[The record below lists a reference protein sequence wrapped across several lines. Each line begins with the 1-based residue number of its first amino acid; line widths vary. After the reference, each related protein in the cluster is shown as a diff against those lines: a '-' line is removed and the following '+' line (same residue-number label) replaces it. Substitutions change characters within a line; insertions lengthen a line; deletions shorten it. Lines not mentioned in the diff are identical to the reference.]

1 MEFSDTGST
10 PKGTATRN
18 EILRVAADVFA
29 RKGFEQTRMDDI
41 IREVG
46 LTKGA
51 IYFHFSSK
59 ATLAQAVVDEQ
70 KARWLR
76 RVQEEILSKN
86 NPLEEL
92 RHLGEFMVRTVL
104 SDSSAWGVVHLANQ
118 LASTKEHPG
127 GTSPLAA
134 WVDLVAG
141 ILQRGRASGV
151 LTFPGDPG
159 DAATVIVAAFD
170 GLKSVT
176 DALDPKDLDG
186 FERRAALLLQLLEQQ
201 FISGQ

>member
-1 MEFSDTGST
+1 MEIGDTSST
-10 PKGTATRN
+10 PKGAATRS

-41 IREVG
+41 IRKVG

-59 ATLAQAVVDEQ
+59 AMLAQAVVDEQ
-70 KARWLR
+70 KERWLR
-76 RVQEEILSKN
+76 RVHEEILSKN

-92 RHLGEFMVRTVL
+92 RNLGEFMVGTVL

-118 LASTKEHPG
+118 LASTNEHPG

-151 LTFPGDPG
+151 LAFSGDPG

-176 DALDPKDLDG
+176 DALDPKDLDA
-186 FERRAALLLQLLEQQ
+186 FERRATLLLQLLEQQ
-201 FISGQ
+201 FISIE

>member
-1 MEFSDTGST
+1 MEIGDTGST
-10 PKGTATRN
+10 PKGAATRS

-51 IYFHFSSK
+51 IYFHFPSK
-59 ATLAQAVVDEQ
+59 ALLAQAVIDEQ

-86 NPLEEL
+86 NPPEEL
-92 RHLGEFMVRTVL
+92 RTLGEFMVRTVL

-118 LASTKEHPG
+118 LASVKGNPG
-127 GTSPLAA
+127 GASPLAA

-151 LTFPGDPG
+151 LTFSGDPN
-159 DAATVIVAAFD
+159 DSATVIVAAFD

-176 DALDPKDLDG
+176 DALDPRDLDT
-186 FERRAALLLQLLEQQ
+186 FERRAELLLQLLERQ
-201 FISGQ
+201 FISS

>member
-1 MEFSDTGST
+1 MEFGDTGST
-10 PKGTATRN
+10 PKGAATRN

-59 ATLAQAVVDEQ
+59 ALLAQAVVDEQ

-76 RVQEEILSKN
+76 RVQEEILSKD
-86 NPLEEL
+86 NPPEEL
-92 RHLGEFMVRTVL
+92 RTLGQFMVRTVL

-118 LASTKEHPG
+118 LASVKGHPG
-127 GTSPLAA
+127 GTSPLAG

-141 ILQRGRASGV
+141 ILQRGRANGS
-151 LTFPGDPG
+151 LTFSGDPH
-159 DAATVIVAAFD
+159 DSATVIVAAFD

-176 DALDPKDLDG
+176 DALDPRDLG
-186 FERRAALLLQLLEQQ
+186 AFERRAGLLLQLLERQ
-201 FISGQ
+201 FISS

>member
-1 MEFSDTGST
+1 MDIGDTGST
-10 PKGTATRN
+10 PKGAATRS
-18 EILRVAADVFA
+18 EILRVAANVFA

-59 ATLAQAVVDEQ
+59 ALLAQAVVDEQ

-86 NPLEEL
+86 NPPEEL
-92 RHLGEFMVRTVL
+92 RNLGEFMVRTVL

-118 LASTKEHPG
+118 LASVKGHPG

-151 LTFPGDPG
+151 LTFSGDPS

-176 DALDPKDLDG
+176 DALDPRDLDA
-186 FERRAALLLQLLEQQ
+186 FERRATLLLQILERQ
-201 FISGQ
+201 FISS

>member
-1 MEFSDTGST
+1 MEIGDTGST
-10 PKGTATRN
+10 PKGAATRS

-59 ATLAQAVVDEQ
+59 ALLAQAVVDEQ

-86 NPLEEL
+86 NPPEEL
-92 RHLGEFMVRTVL
+92 RTLGEFMVRTVL

-118 LASTKEHPG
+118 LASVKGHPG
-127 GTSPLAA
+127 GASPLAS

-141 ILQRGRASGV
+141 ILRRGRASGV
-151 LTFPGDPG
+151 LTFSGDPN
-159 DAATVIVAAFD
+159 DSATVIVAAFD

-176 DALDPKDLDG
+176 DALDPRDLDA
-186 FERRAALLLQLLEQQ
+186 FERRAGLLLQLLERQ
-201 FISGQ
+201 FLSS

>member
-1 MEFSDTGST
+1 MEIGDTGST
-10 PKGTATRN
+10 PKGAATRS

-59 ATLAQAVVDEQ
+59 AMLAQAVVDEQ

-76 RVQEEILSKN
+76 RVHEEILSKN

-104 SDSSAWGVVHLANQ
+104 SDTSAWGVVHLANQ

-127 GTSPLAA
+127 GASPLAA

-151 LTFPGDPG
+151 LTFSGDPG

-176 DALDPKDLDG
+176 DALDPKDLDA
-186 FERRAALLLQLLEQQ
+186 FERRATLLLQLLEQQ
-201 FISGQ
+201 FISSE

>member
-1 MEFSDTGST
+1 MEIGDTGST
-10 PKGTATRN
+10 PKGAATRS

-29 RKGFEQTRMDDI
+29 HKGFEQTRMDDI

-59 ATLAQAVVDEQ
+59 ALLAQAVIDEQ

-76 RVQEEILSKN
+76 RVQEEVLSKD
-86 NPLEEL
+86 NPPEEL
-92 RHLGEFMVRTVL
+92 RNLGKFMVRTVL

-118 LASTKEHPG
+118 LASVKGHPG
-127 GTSPLAA
+127 STSPLAA

-151 LTFPGDPG
+151 LTFSGDPS
-159 DAATVIVAAFD
+159 DAATVVVAAFD

-176 DALDPKDLDG
+176 DALDPRDLDA
-186 FERRAALLLQLLEQQ
+186 FERRAELLLQLLERQ
-201 FISGQ
+201 FISG

>member
-1 MEFSDTGST
+1 MENGDTGST
-10 PKGTATRN
+10 PKGVATRN
-18 EILRVAADVFA
+18 EILRVAAEVFA

-59 ATLAQAVVDEQ
+59 AQLAQAVVDEQ
-70 KARWLR
+70 KAHWLS

-86 NPLEEL
+86 NPIEEL
-92 RHLGEFMVRTVL
+92 RGLGEFMVRTVL

-118 LASTKEHPG
+118 LASVKEHPG
-127 GTSPLAA
+127 GPSPLAA
-134 WVDLVAG
+134 WVELVAG

-151 LTFPGDPG
+151 LTFSGAPSDT
-159 DAATVIVAAFD
+159 ATVIVAAFD

-176 DALDPKDLDG
+176 DALDPQDLKA
-186 FERRAALLLQLLEQQ
+186 FERRATVLLQLLEQQ
-201 FISGQ
+201 FISS

>member
-1 MEFSDTGST
+1 MEFGDTGST
-10 PKGTATRN
+10 PKGAATRN

-118 LASTKEHPG
+118 LASANEHPG
-127 GTSPLAA
+127 GSSPLAA
-134 WVDLVAG
+134 WVDLVSG

-176 DALDPKDLDG
+176 DALDPKDLDA
-186 FERRAALLLQLLEQQ
+186 FERRATLLLQLLEQQ
-201 FISGQ
+201 FVSSQ

>member
-1 MEFSDTGST
+1 MEIGDTGST
-10 PKGTATRN
+10 PKGAATRS
-18 EILRVAADVFA
+18 EILRVAANVFA

-59 ATLAQAVVDEQ
+59 ALLAQAVVDEQ

-86 NPLEEL
+86 NPPEEL
-92 RHLGEFMVRTVL
+92 RNLGEFMVRTVL

-118 LASTKEHPG
+118 LASVKGHPG

-151 LTFPGDPG
+151 LTFSGDPS

-176 DALDPKDLDG
+176 DALDPRDLDA
-186 FERRAALLLQLLEQQ
+186 FERRATLLLQILERQ
-201 FISGQ
+201 FISS

>member
-1 MEFSDTGST
+1 MEIGDTGST
-10 PKGTATRN
+10 PKGAATRS

-59 ATLAQAVVDEQ
+59 AMLAQAVVDEQ

-76 RVQEEILSKN
+76 RVHDEILSKN

-92 RHLGEFMVRTVL
+92 RNLGEFMVNTVL

-151 LTFPGDPG
+151 LAFSGDPS

-176 DALDPKDLDG
+176 DALDPKDLDA
-186 FERRAALLLQLLEQQ
+186 FERRATLLLQLLERQ
-201 FISGQ
+201 FISSQ

>member
-1 MEFSDTGST
+1 MDFGDTGST
-10 PKGTATRN
+10 PKGAATRS

-59 ATLAQAVVDEQ
+59 AQLAQAVVDEQ

-76 RVQEEILSKN
+76 RVQEEILNKN

-92 RHLGEFMVRTVL
+92 RELGEFMVRTVL

-118 LASTKEHPG
+118 LASVKGHDG

-141 ILQRGRASGV
+141 ILQRGKASGV
-151 LTFPGDPG
+151 FTFSGDPG
-159 DAATVIVAAFD
+159 DTATVIVAAFD

-176 DALDPKDLDG
+176 DALDPQDLEA
-186 FERRAALLLQLLEQQ
+186 FERRATLLLQLLERQ
-201 FISGQ
+201 FISS

>member
-1 MEFSDTGST
+1 MEFGDTGST
-10 PKGTATRN
+10 PKGAATRN

-59 ATLAQAVVDEQ
+59 AMLAQAVVDEQ
-70 KARWLR
+70 KSRWLR

-92 RHLGEFMVRTVL
+92 RSLGEFMVRTVL

-127 GTSPLAA
+127 GASPLAA

-141 ILQRGRASGV
+141 ILQRAAQAASWR
-151 LTFPGDPG
+151 FQAIP
-159 DAATVIVAAFD
+159 ATRQRLSWPHST
-170 GLKSVT
+170 G
-176 DALDPKDLDG
+176 
-186 FERRAALLLQLLEQQ
+186 
-201 FISGQ
+201 